1 MVDKKREGN
10 FAYLG
15 AAGGGGGWHVG
26 VATHAAMAAVGGGGQ
41 LGAASRSFEGEHRSS
56 AWRGL
61 GQGGLPGE
69 CLGKIE
75 WN

>member
-26 VATHAAMAAVGGGGQ
+26 VSTQ
-41 LGAASRSFEGEHRSS
+41 
-56 AWRGL
+56 
-61 GQGGLPGE
+61 
-69 CLGKIE
+69 
-75 WN
+75 